1 MIKHCTTITMTKR
14 TMYKLEVS
22 TRPTQDME
30 QRMRDR
36 HNLSTMAKYLV
47 KHLNHLPICTAE
59 STPDIFACTIC
70 KEIHDGMTA
79 EMK

>member
-1 MIKHCTTITMTKR
+1 MTKKSTYR
-14 TMYKLEVS
+14 LKVT
-22 TRPTQDME
+22 TRPTQDEE

-47 KHLNHLPICTAE
+47 QHLNHLSICTAE
-59 STPDIFACTIC
+59 STPDIFACTVC
-70 KEIHDGMTA
+70 KAIHDGMTA